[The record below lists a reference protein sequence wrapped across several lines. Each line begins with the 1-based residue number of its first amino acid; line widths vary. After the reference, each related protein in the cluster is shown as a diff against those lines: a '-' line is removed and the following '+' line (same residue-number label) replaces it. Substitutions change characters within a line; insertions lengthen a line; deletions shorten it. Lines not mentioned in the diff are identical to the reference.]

1 MPQHTRHRIAVIGG
15 GANDEHAVSLASA
28 AGVTRAVRA
37 LRHTAVPLTLGEDGT
52 WRDEQDVA
60 LPAHRAVELLTGC
73 DVAFPVLH
81 GARGEDGSIAGLL
94 ELCGVPFAGSPVRA
108 GALGMDKHAT
118 KLLAASLGIATASA
132 RLIGSGSG
140 SGPDGV
146 TDGLTPPFVVKPASG
161 GSSNGVFVVADHDG
175 VGDAVDRARAF
186 GDPVLIEEYV
196 TGREIDVAVFRD
208 RRGGLHVG
216 ATLEISVAP
225 GDVFGATEKYDGSA
239 RFTVPAP
246 IGAADEAA
254 VRSAATRLYDALGC
268 AGVARFDF
276 FLTAEG
282 PVLNEVNT
290 TPGMTELSQVPLMY
304 AAMGLDYTGLIAE
317 LLDAA
322 QPPAQ
327 DEEQETARCPAAPS
341 ESGPAA

>member
-1 MPQHTRHRIAVIGG
+1 MPQHTRRRIAVIGG
-15 GANDEHAVSLASA
+15 GANDEHPVSLASA

-37 LRHTAVPLTLGEDGT
+37 LRDIAVPLTIGEDGT
-52 WRDEQDVA
+52 WRDDQDVA

-81 GARGEDGSIAGLL
+81 GERGEDGTIAGLL

-118 KLLAASLGIATASA
+118 KLIAASRGIATANGRVVA
-132 RLIGSGSG
+132 SGDAAG
-140 SGPDGV
+140 IAAA
-146 TDGLTPPFVVKPASG
+146 GLTPPFVVKPASG
-161 GSSNGVFVVADHDG
+161 GSSNGVFVVPDVAGLADT
-175 VGDAVDRARAF
+175 VDRARAF

-196 TGREIDVAVFRD
+196 TGREVDIAVFRD
-208 RRGGLHVG
+208 RRGALRLG

-225 GDVFGATEKYDGSA
+225 GDVFGATETYDGSA
-239 RFTVPAP
+239 RSPVPAP
-246 IGAADEAA
+246 LDDADEAA
-254 VRSAATRLYDALGC
+254 VRAAATRLYDALGC

-276 FLTAEG
+276 FVTAAG

-290 TPGMTELSQVPLMY
+290 TPGMTERSQVPLMY
-304 AAMGLDYTGLIAE
+304 AATGLDYTGLIAE

-322 QPPAQ
+322 LPPAPQ
-327 DEEQETARCPAAPS
+327 EEDPGEERRSGAAPS
-341 ESGPAA
+341 KSGSAT